1 LSQRAR
7 SLQIRL
13 NHGGV
18 DPVTAATEA
27 SRIFFDSGDTVRS
40 RWLGFELNGYGYSVD
55 AAPLHEVLSVP
66 PHDRLAVQVTA
77 YRTQRGRVTT
87 LDGQVVEFRHFFVEP
102 LRDLLSTRARVAEA
116 GGGPVELQFAVSPAT
131 PDHPLHGS
139 FSPDVFD
146 RVVGGFVAA
155 LHLQL
160 ATVPTMDLDD
170 LNKSVTHAILQAE
183 AFPRGSW
190 EAQHAFREVADL
202 EEEVATIAGA
212 GVVDGEIARLGAVTA
227 AMSAGEPLR
236 AIQLGARYL
245 ADELSATVRARLE
258 ELVNEGNAEIDREA
272 ADGPSVAPIRFNLR
286 AA

>member
-1 LSQRAR
+1 MTPNPRQPLSQRAP

-27 SRIFFDSGDTVRS
+27 SRIFSDSGDTVRS

-55 AAPLHEVLSVP
+55 VAPIHEVLSVP

-77 YRTQRGRVTT
+77 YRTQRGRVAT

-102 LRDLLSTRARVAEA
+102 LRDLLSTRAHVAQA
-116 GGGPVELQFAVSPAT
+116 GRGPVELQFAVSPAA

-160 ATVPTMDLDD
+160 ATVPT
-170 LNKSVTHAILQAE
+170 
-183 AFPRGSW
+183 
-190 EAQHAFREVADL
+190 
-202 EEEVATIAGA
+202 
-212 GVVDGEIARLGAVTA
+212 
-227 AMSAGEPLR
+227 
-236 AIQLGARYL
+236 
-245 ADELSATVRARLE
+245 
-258 ELVNEGNAEIDREA
+258 
-272 ADGPSVAPIRFNLR
+272 
-286 AA
+286 